1 MTGSDPDE
9 GTVSVIG
16 MNDADDSAAGMTG
29 SDPDEGTV
37 NYVP

>member
-1 MTGSDPDE
+1 MTGSVSDE

-16 MNDADDSAAGMTG
+16 MNDAEDGVAGMTG
-29 SDPDEGTV
+29 SVSDEGTV